1 MSEHVEDD
9 DSSSGCDSPGSL
21 VEFVVGDDEEEEEE
35 EVGEDGGDDDEAV
48 PEFPYE
54 QEILA
59 QHMQERS
66 GPRRSLRSR
75 KAPERYIDTIQ
86 DRIASLYLDDVPEAE
101 RDVALHQAVE
111 EGEQSDN
118 DSEYSAGADDA
129 DDDDDDDDDDDE
141 EPTTDPPAA
150 DQPAE
155 PAEPSGARGASPR
168 KSGGITKK
176 KPDGQQRADQPVL

>member
-9 DSSSGCDSPGSL
+9 DSSSVCDSPGSL

-86 DRIASLYLDDVPEAE
+86 DRIASLYLEDVPEAE

-129 DDDDDDDDDDDE
+129 DDDDDDDDE

-155 PAEPSGARGASPR
+155 PAEPSEPAEPVPENREGSQ
-168 KSGGITKK
+168 KK
-176 KPDGQQRADQPVL
+176 KPDGQQRADQLVL